1 MTRSRA
7 VKIISFLAV
16 FFVCLTGLTY
26 MLRTNGSVKDRF
38 MGFYAE
44 KKDTIDAVIIGSS
57 PVFPYYAAPEIYG
70 ETGAVIY
77 PLSTNLQRPA
87 AQLYLAKEAL
97 SRQHPQ
103 LMIFEVRMYTGDEHN
118 MTNNMAYTRGV
129 TDNLKYSKNRLDA
142 ILALTDE
149 SSVNGGISDSDKE
162 ACTYIIDIFKYHSNW
177 RSLRDP
183 GQWTSFLFTKKD
195 PHKGYTSS
203 NELGPCELVDYS
215 WDEDRTP
222 IPEIQDGH
230 LTELMD
236 WLEENG
242 QQALFIV
249 SPFLESEEQHEMFNY
264 IGDRVTAEG
273 FGFLDLND
281 YVDECGLDGATDF
294 NDYGNHVNALGSGK
308 VTRFFENYLEEHYDL
323 PDRRGDNTYRSWDEA
338 YSLWQQESESDIET
352 VKQHIKDKT
361 YAEIAE

>member
-1 MTRSRA
+1 MTRNR
-7 VKIISFLAV
+7 VIKVISFL
-16 FFVCLTGLTY
+16 
-26 MLRTNGSVKDRF
+26 TNGSVKDRF

-162 ACTYIIDIFKYHSNW
+162 AYTYIIDIFKYHSNW

-203 NELGPCELVDYS
+203 DELGPCELVDYS

-230 LTELMD
+230 LTELM
-236 WLEENG
+236 
-242 QQALFIV
+242 
-249 SPFLESEEQHEMFNY
+249 
-264 IGDRVTAEG
+264 GDRVTAEG